1 MPQKASDGIV
11 RARTVLGCVLQLQR
25 QGTRTAMQRL
35 GQTEPDLANY
45 LFETLSVI
53 HQSLLELHAPAA
65 RTRRAYR
72 QIELMSL
79 VCIEALRR
87 SHAEL
92 WQDDVDTPA
101 GPADS
106 DPPVP

>member
-11 RARTVLGCVLQLQR
+11 RARTVLDCVLQLQR
-25 QGTRTAMQRL
+25 QGTHSAMQRL
-35 GQTEPDLANY
+35 EQTEPDLANY
-45 LFETLSVI
+45 LFETLSAI

-92 WQDDVDTPA
+92 WQDDVDQPA
-101 GPADS
+101 GSADPGPPAQ
-106 DPPVP
+106 